1 MRCHDRNDD
10 HRGPITWNA
19 ADAMLINYD
28 RRVPAKLRSC
38 LGHRMRKRDHLVA
51 RHETGG
57 ADQKRGNLHV
67 GIAIVRE
74 VIHDG
79 ADFGRAQRKS
89 MDFRTHSVQALR
101 RDRRRH
107 RHKGSCG
114 LGEPPECRFREAQVT
129 GPHQRVVIRD

>member
-10 HRGPITWNA
+10 HRGPITWDA
-19 ADAMLINYD
+19 ADTMLIDHD
-28 RRVPAKLRSC
+28 RLVPAKLRSR
-38 LGHRMRKRDHLVA
+38 LGHRMRQRDHLIA

-74 VIHDG
+74 VIHDR
-79 ADFGRAQRKS
+79 ADLRRTQRKS
-89 MDFRTHSVQALR
+89 ADFRAHSVQASW

-107 RHKGSCG
+107 RHEASYG
-114 LGEPPECRFREAQVT
+114 LGEPPERRFREA
-129 GPHQRVVIRD
+129 